1 MTELAFSSA
10 IELADKIRTKQIS
23 SVELTKLYIDRI
35 ELFDGAI
42 NAVVVRIFDE
52 ALASAEIADAM
63 QARGESLGPL
73 HGVPMTIKES
83 YVIKGTPATWGL
95 ESFSNNIAQRDGLA
109 VARFKAAGAHFL
121 GKTNVPVNLADFQS
135 YNPVY
140 GTTGNPWDTERTPG
154 GSSGGSAAALAAGFS
169 GLEAGSDIG
178 GSIRNPAHFCGVY
191 GHKPTYGVIP
201 MQGHELMNG
210 IPDAD
215 LAVCGPLARSAEDL
229 HLALDIMAGPA
240 DREGLGWQLSLP
252 SADFKQLKD
261 LRVAIWANDEAAPVA
276 REVAERADEVGRI
289 LSDMGA
295 LVSDSARPNF
305 DGSSY
310 ILNYRTLL
318 NSVMSASLPPD
329 QVSRIQEHVD
339 SLDPKDFSE
348 DAVLARSAVLS
359 HRDWIRANV
368 QREKLRH
375 AWDLFFEDWDILICP
390 QMATTA
396 FLHDQGDFEGRVI
409 NVDNQEQPYFT
420 QLFWSGLVTN
430 AYLPSTVFP
439 TGLSSSGLPIGLQ
452 AVSAPYRD
460 HRTIEFARQ
469 ITQQMGGFVAPSA
482 YL

>member
-1 MTELAFSSA
+1 MSEIAFLSASELAR
-10 IELADKIRTKQIS
+10 KISTKQIS

-35 ELFDGAI
+35 ERFDGAI

-63 QARGESLGPL
+63 QARGETLGPL

-95 ESFSNNIAQRDGLA
+95 EAFRNNIAGQDGLA
-109 VARFKAAGAHFL
+109 VSRFKAAGAHFL

-154 GSSGGSAAALAAGFS
+154 GSSGGSAAALAAGLC

-240 DREGLGWQLSLP
+240 DREALGWQVSLP

-289 LSDMGA
+289 LSNMGA
-295 LVSDSARPNF
+295 AVSDSARPDF
-305 DGSSY
+305 DGADY
-310 ILNYRTLL
+310 TLNYRTLL
-318 NSVMSASLPPD
+318 NSVMSASLPAD
-329 QVSRIQEHVD
+329 QVRRIQDHVD
-339 SLDPKDFSE
+339 SLDPEDFSD
-348 DAVLARSAVLS
+348 DAVMARSAVLS
-359 HRDWIRANV
+359 HRDWIKANV
-368 QREKLRH
+368 RREKLRRT
-375 AWDLFFEDWDILICP
+375 WSLFFEDWDIVICP

-409 NVDNQEQPYFT
+409 NVDNQEQSYFS

-439 TGLSSSGLPIGLQ
+439 TGLSNSGLPIGLQ
-452 AVSAPYRD
+452 AISAPYRD

-469 ITQQMGGFVAPSA
+469 ITEQIGGFVAPSA